1 MGKDFDFLITIYLVR
16 PNSQVHVA
24 LAIPLVDLST
34 SSSSLQLVCPGN
46 RDVRD
51 IRPEHEASAEDGRM
65 QERPQGYST
74 KWREK

>member
-1 MGKDFDFLITIYLVR
+1 MGKDFLITIYLVR

-34 SSSSLQLVCPGN
+34 SSSSLQRVCPGN

-51 IRPEHEASAEDGRM
+51 IRPETENGRM
-65 QERPQGYST
+65 QERPQGYLT